1 MSEDNIVGAKAKAL
15 AGGFAFGEGFFNG
28 LKIDAVMD
36 DRGFSGGFGE
46 GVKILSHSLADGED
60 AGRIFDMIVT
70 NQTGAKAKTGMDKD
84 GYGRE
89 AGRKD
94 TTEKGAP

>member
-1 MSEDNIVGAKAKAL
+1 
-15 AGGFAFGEGFFNG
+15 
-28 LKIDAVMD
+28 
-36 DRGFSGGFGE
+36 
-46 GVKILSHSLADGED
+46 
-60 AGRIFDMIVT
+60 MIVT

-94 TTEKGAP
+94 TTEEGAP